1 MGIIFSDRFN
11 RVGGTLGAGWTEQS
25 GGLSPS
31 LSTNMSTT
39 GDFAVLDASGFAVAT
54 ADSTNGSSHW
64 VQCWCRPDS
73 SPVAVAGIVLRF
85 IDVNH
90 FYYLVCNPT
99 NTRLELRR
107 RTVSGGVIV
116 TSLRAQGPSTS
127 GQANNNWNLV
137 SVLHTGNRFRVFLN
151 GNYNASADGADIDF
165 TDSDGNQL
173 TGSGL
178 VGIVSSANSGSGL
191 GLSGPQWNDFTVFD
205 GARDDTI
212 YVTSTGTNG
221 YGVGDAAAPMPGLG
235 HGLNSAGTVAGT
247 RLKFVDAGPY
257 TNSGASSS
265 EFTIGHADKFNI
277 PGFTYPTYSDD
288 TGEVLDRGMP
298 NLIIEGADGATRT
311 VMRENTGLNA
321 FFRIDNGC
329 AGVVFRGLN
338 FEATDILRAIYTESA
353 ASGDHSFRLD
363 KCLITVGPN
372 GGAAPITYQA
382 PATAVGAVF
391 CYAAVPI
398 NLDSQIFSFNA
409 NAGVRASLFRMV
421 LVVGDCNHAVNFTQ
435 LMPTWQSGDVHD
447 CDHLTWR
454 APGKAARTRAAVAM
468 LQPNLIAAGSRLTIQ
483 NTIAFFEGPALGTGY
498 GAYFGNT
505 TPPGGTMEEH
515 HNGFDGLSLDDCTGP
530 PGNASTDHSG
540 TTCNIAAAD
549 PTKDPQFNN
558 AAGTFTWQ
566 HTAGAG
572 LNGEGTFAA
581 LVVPDL
587 RVNNATYYKNQ
598 ADDATALQVLDKGA
612 LQDYALPVAG
622 SAAGSEAVAAIP
634 EIFCPSVIYD
644 PGGVNEFDLSGRLQ
658 LARPLRQE
666 RDILLRDYRASDVDL
681 NFIDTDELFLET
693 NPLSFLL
700 DPSTG
705 EPNWYGKKIL
715 IQLQLGATELLRFI
729 GSLLEVK
736 ATVDGGSMNIGDR
749 FQEIFDRHLLA
760 RTVGRIVS
768 TTGQFGLGPALP
780 GGANAPSTGWYLGNV
795 TLLNQDPS
803 TRNRATQCQT
813 WTLTWT
819 ADAIPD
825 GTTLAPFFVT
835 GSITGF
841 DGEGQY
847 GVPNS
852 YVSKSG
858 QIAIDTAR
866 PGDIREDARAIPVA
880 DRTARKNT
888 TTSIR
893 TVWRPPIGTTA
904 VQALELLLTDWR
916 GAGLAADQIDPS
928 IAALSGTVA
937 DQLLPAAEFLPTVCR
952 LSFDETVG
960 LLEAI
965 QQMALHLGCTFIEKA
980 NGNIGVASFMP
991 RVVEEP
997 DVLCWSDDLVR
1008 LDVAHL
1014 PIYNLYSVEHA
1025 FSESNDKF
1033 TQGFSS
1039 PDPEDNDSFDRYGR
1053 LLPAPGA
1060 MRFRGYD
1067 ASNSPWIEA
1076 IARSLY
1082 LRYRDP
1088 RRIYSVRAKVQR
1100 LAADMGDV
1108 YRIDSKVPTVGPL
1121 FTEPVS
1127 ISRNITGDL
1136 EATLE
1141 LVEVDSEVVTAD
1153 CGGYLALDDPL
1164 IGLDD
1169 ECWGLL

>member
-1 MGIIFSDRFN
+1 MGLLLRDRFN
-11 RVGGTLGAGWTEQS
+11 RSASTLGADWTEQAAQTVS
-25 GGLSPS
+25 GQSIG
-31 LSTNMSTT
+31 TCNMSTD
-39 GDFAVLDASGFAVAT
+39 GDFARIDTSGVFHVAT
-54 ADSTNGSSHW
+54 ANAANASSSAY
-64 VQCWCRPDS
+64 VQCWCFVKAS
-73 SPVAVAGIVLRF
+73 NNAGLVLRF
-85 IDVNH
+85 QDAANMYFMFPDITGTTVRIH
-90 FYYLVCNPT
+90 
-99 NTRLELRR
+99 RR
-107 RTVSGGVIV
+107 RAGTQTLNVATGGTVI
-116 TSLRAQGPSTS
+116 
-127 GQANNNWNLV
+127 ANDWNLI
-137 SVLHTGNRFRVFLN
+137 SVIHTGNRIRVWLN
-151 GNYNASADGADIDF
+151 GTYDTGKEGPVIDF
-165 TDSDGNQL
+165 TDGTPV
-173 TGSGL
+173 TGSGGY
-178 VGIVSSANSGSGL
+178 GIMSSGNNATGA
-191 GLSGPQWNDFTVFD
+191 SGPAWNDFRLND
-205 GARDDTI
+205 NARGQVI
-212 YVTSTGTNG
+212 HVTSTGTNG
-221 YGVGDAAAPMPGLG
+221 YGDGESDAPMPGIMY
-235 HGLNSAGTVAGT
+235 GLNNVGCLAGSK
-247 RLKFVDAGPY
+247 LKITDAGPFV
-257 TNSGASSS
+257 NSASTLRH
-265 EFTIGHADKFNI
+265 EIGHAGKFVSA
-277 PGFTYPTYSDD
+277 GFVYPTYSDD
-288 TGEVLDRGMP
+288 TGEVLDEGTP
-298 NLIIEGADGATRT
+298 NLVIEGADGASRT
-311 VMRENTGLNA
+311 VCRETQGTVA
-321 FFRIDNGC
+321 FWRLRDGAN
-329 AGVVFRGLN
+329 GVVFRGLN
-338 FEATDILRAIYTESA
+338 FEATNILRAIDQQSA
-353 ASGDHSFRLD
+353 ASGDHSYSVD

-372 GGAAPITYQA
+372 GGAAPFA
-382 PATAVGAVF
+382 VAAATTALR
-391 CYAAVPI
+391 CLYSYAAVPI
-398 NLDSQIFSFNA
+398 NLDTEIFSFGTGA
-409 NAGVRASLFRMV
+409 AVRSSLFRMF
-421 LVVGDCNHAVNFTQ
+421 LVVGDCNHAVNYTQ

-447 CDHLTWR
+447 CDHITFKV
-454 APGKAARTRAAVAM
+454 PDKASRTRSAVAI
-468 LQPNLIAAGSRLTIQ
+468 LQPNLIAAGSRLTVQ
-483 NTIAFFEGPALGTGY
+483 NTIGVVDGPEQVTSSGY
-498 GAYFGNT
+498 GVYFGNT
-505 TPPGGTMEEH
+505 NTPGGTMEEH
-515 HNGFDGLSLDDCTGP
+515 HNGFDGLALDAGLGP
-530 PGNASTDHSG
+530 AGNASTNHVG
-540 TTCNIAAAD
+540 TVENVAAAD

-952 LSFDETVG
+952 LSLDETVG

-1141 LVEVDSEVVTAD
+1141 LVEVDSEVVTDD